1 MLTRQSRER
10 LGQIYSVA
18 GQLRTKVEQLEAGD
32 IGAAV
37 KLKNVRTGNT
47 LNERGLEQKFDI
59 IKYPEPRYRR
69 AIKAVNESD
78 SEKMNEALNLM
89 RQEDPTWVVE
99 VSKEL
104 KQTIVSGQGE
114 FHLRTM
120 KWRLENNDKIEIEFF
135 EPRIPYRETITKT
148 ARAEYRHKKQSGG
161 LDNLV
166 KYLIVSLT

>member
-1 MLTRQSRER
+1 M
-10 LGQIYSVA
+10 
-18 GQLRTKVEQLEAGD
+18 RTKVEQLEAGD

-99 VSKEL
+99 
-104 KQTIVSGQGE
+104 
-114 FHLRTM
+114 M
-120 KWRLENNDKIEIEFF
+120 
-135 EPRIPYRETITKT
+135 ETRK
-148 ARAEYRHKKQSGG
+148 
-161 LDNLV
+161 
-166 KYLIVSLT
+166 